1 MTNKTNQNQ
10 VWNINNIIFHVFV
23 DFILPHRMLHFMS
36 KQLYILEQRKQDAN
50 QLRHLPGV
58 VDTAGNTKAEII
70 WQQKL
75 H

>member
-1 MTNKTNQNQ
+1 
-10 VWNINNIIFHVFV
+10 
-23 DFILPHRMLHFMS
+23 MLHFMS